1 MQTDLTRRSYGRL
14 PILILLMTLV
24 ILIIG
29 AVALHYV
36 ENRLVA
42 TTGESLAL
50 AAADIADMLDRLLF
64 ERYSDIPMMARARVF
79 QGRDRAAMTDY
90 LNWVQK
96 NYRVYRWL
104 GVLDASGRIIAATSP
119 ASVGRN
125 LSRTSLFRNVR
136 DHGMVHIQDVE
147 VSEEAGGIPVIGF
160 AGPIRD
166 EKGGFRGA
174 VLSQVTLSSVE
185 DVATAAI
192 RTFQVQRGPT
202 GKIEY
207 QIMTRDGDLLVD
219 SLLHQEMQVNLKLM
233 ALPSALLSASALPG
247 YIEEQHVR
255 RKVPVVT
262 GYSGTE
268 GYGDF
273 TGLHWAVLVRM
284 DRSDILAPIRAV
296 LRQAIAEQRDC
307 QVVIRNYRKDGTS
320 FWNELTISPVH
331 DSRGQ
336 VTHFVGVLV
345 DITAR
350 RESEEAIERLSRQN
364 ELILNAAGEGIYGLD
379 LQGKTTFVNP
389 AAARMLGWRV
399 AELIGQPMHPIL
411 HHTKPDGTPYPE
423 EGCPIYAS
431 FKDGVI
437 HRVADE
443 VFWRR
448 DGTSFPVEYVS
459 TPIRERG
466 EVVGAVVVFI
476 DTTLRKEEEERRMQ
490 VEKLAALGQVAAGV
504 AHEINNPLAG
514 IKNTFLLLKDT
525 IAPGHPYSQ
534 YVSMIDRE
542 IQRISDIVGQM
553 YQLYRPDP
561 AEPRPIDLEAV
572 LRDVSQIMAGLLRQH
587 RLTLRTEVAPDLP
600 QVRLPQRDLIQVLC
614 NLIRNAIEAPRPAG
628 EICLSVMRDEEIVSI
643 VVADHG
649 HGIPAEVLPHIFDPF
664 FTTKMGSTQGGMGLG
679 LSVSRSLIQAM
690 GGRIEVQTAVG
701 RVVTG
706 YPSVPTAVESLRLS
720 VVDYLIKPVDFP
732 VVLHCVIRAIDKG
745 RVLRSLHGTQEQMRE
760 WVKTMEDL
768 ERSLNVSGTKG
779 GETKL
784 AWAIDNYLDQMVGH
798 ITQIATSLKI
808 TIDTLRKDYA
818 GQTTD
823 VCALV
828 RCPRLEAYETAL
840 RGTIEVLRKTK
851 NAFKSKELAALRE
864 KMEEFLKKAHR

>member
-1 MQTDLTRRSYGRL
+1 MQTDLSRGSYGRL

-24 ILIIG
+24 ILLIG

-36 ENRLVA
+36 EDRLVA

-79 QGRDRAAMTDY
+79 QEGDPAAMTDY
-90 LNWVQK
+90 LNWVQT

-104 GVLDASGRIIAATSP
+104 GVLDVSGRIVAATSP
-119 ASVGRN
+119 VSVGKDM
-125 LSRTSLFRNVR
+125 SRTYLFRVVR
-136 DHGMVHIQDVE
+136 EQGSVQIQDVE

-166 EKGGFRGA
+166 EDGKFRGA
-174 VLSQVTLSSVE
+174 VLSRVALSSVE
-185 DVATAAI
+185 DIATAAI

-207 QIMTRDGDLLVD
+207 QIMTRDGDLLLD

-233 ALPSALLSASALPG
+233 AQPSALLSASALPG
-247 YIEEQHVR
+247 YIEEQHLR

-268 GYGDF
+268 GHGDF
-273 TGLHWAVLVRM
+273 TGLHWGVLVRM
-284 DRSDILAPIRAV
+284 DRSDILAPIRRVLQNLALAGALIVLPLLGFLLWTSGRLQVEYQRAREESARALAAEATLRLRERAIAETSNGILITDPHQRDNPVIYVNPAFERITGYRTDEVLGRNCRFLQGPDTDPATVAV
-296 LRQAIAEQRDC
+296 MRQAIAEQRDC
-307 QVVIRNYRKDGTS
+307 QVVIWNYHKDGAP

-331 DSRGQ
+331 DGRGQ

-350 RESEEAIERLSRQN
+350 KDAEEAIERLSRQN
-364 ELILNAAGEGIYGLD
+364 ELILNAAGEGIFGLD

-389 AAARMLGWRV
+389 AAARMLGWSV

-411 HHTKPDGTPYPE
+411 HHTKPDGGPYPE
-423 EGCPIYAS
+423 EESPIQAA
-431 FKDGVI
+431 FKKDGAV

-466 EVVGAVVVFI
+466 DVVGAVVVFI
-476 DTTLRKEEEERRMQ
+476 DTTVRKEEEERRMQ
-490 VEKLAALGQVAAGV
+490 MEKLAALGQVAAGV

-525 IAPGHPYSQ
+525 IAPGRPYSQ

-561 AEPRPIDLEAV
+561 AEPRPIDLDAV
-572 LRDVSQIMAGLLRQH
+572 FRDVSQIMAGLLRQH
-587 RLTLRTEVAPDLP
+587 RLTLRTEVAPALP
-600 QVRLPQRDLIQVLC
+600 RVRLPQRDLIQVLC
-614 NLIRNAIEAPRPAG
+614 NLLRNAIEASLPPS
-628 EICLSVMRDEEIVSI
+628 EIRLSVTHDEEIVSI
-643 VVADHG
+643 AVADCG
-649 HGIPAEVLPHIFDPF
+649 HGIPAEVMPHIFDPF

-679 LSVSRSLIQAM
+679 LSVSRSLVQAM
-690 GGRIEVQTAVG
+690 GGRIDVQTAVG
-701 RVVTG
+701 RGATFTVVLPAHAAIAS
-706 YPSVPTAVESLRLS
+706 PSV
-720 VVDYLIKPVDFP
+720 
-732 VVLHCVIRAIDKG
+732 
-745 RVLRSLHGTQEQMRE
+745 RS
-760 WVKTMEDL
+760 
-768 ERSLNVSGTKG
+768 ERK
-779 GETKL
+779 
-784 AWAIDNYLDQMVGH
+784 Q
-798 ITQIATSLKI
+798 
-808 TIDTLRKDYA
+808 
-818 GQTTD
+818 
-823 VCALV
+823 
-828 RCPRLEAYETAL
+828 
-840 RGTIEVLRKTK
+840 
-851 NAFKSKELAALRE
+851 
-864 KMEEFLKKAHR
+864 AHHV